1 MPARRLLLFLCF
13 ACLFV
18 CCLAAD
24 PPAFR
29 VVREGGVD
37 QMNPIDAQ
45 LRRGMDW
52 RHGAFTVVDGI
63 GGGSPVFY
71 SLDREGK
78 LTDTAAF
85 RNPEPTR
92 MYHFSY
98 DRQTDGTIVF
108 SGQTE
113 TVPPSRISLP
123 GLDLG

>member
-1 MPARRLLLFLCF
+1 
-13 ACLFV
+13 
-18 CCLAAD
+18 
-24 PPAFR
+24 
-29 VVREGGVD
+29 
-37 QMNPIDAQ
+37 MNPIDAQ

-52 RHGAFTVVDGI
+52 RHGAFTVVGGI

-71 SLDREGK
+71 SLDREDK

-113 TVPPSRISLP
+113 TVPRVVSPFLAWISAD
-123 GLDLG
+123 GKYVGYAFE